1 MVNTGADF
9 CMSNGVVQELQTT
22 PAVIVDV
29 GIGRPVYTTDHRRRP
44 SVPRRRGTNTEQSA
58 SRSDVIKFP
67 ANLQNQ
73 TKIITFILGV
83 VPTVSHIFAVFVKC
97 LKCFGIFS
105 L

>member
-44 SVPRRRGTNTEQSA
+44 SVPRRRGTNTEQST
-58 SRSDVIKFP
+58 SRSNVIKFP
-67 ANLQNQ
+67 ANLHHIHSWRRSLRLQND
-73 TKIITFILGV
+73 LYCVG
-83 VPTVSHIFAVFVKC
+83 
-97 LKCFGIFS
+97 
-105 L
+105 